1 MDPFWIEFRD
11 FPNYLGSNFAKKISK
26 SDLNELYDALIMS
39 DLGVSIS
46 EQLITDLK
54 KKKIEDGKLKEEV
67 VSFLEEQFNENDH
80 NFVFKKKLP

>member
-1 MDPFWIEFRD
+1 M
-11 FPNYLGSNFAKKISK
+11 NKLGENFKKTSSNIKKAIFAKKISK
-26 SDLNELYDALIMS
+26 NDLDELQDALIMS

-80 NFVFKKKLP
+80 NFVFKKN

>member
-1 MDPFWIEFRD
+1 MQKK
-11 FPNYLGSNFAKKISK
+11 FPKN
-26 SDLNELYDALIMS
+26 DLDELQDALIMS

-67 VSFLEEQFNENDH
+67 VSFLEEQFNQNDH
-80 NFVFKKKLP
+80 NFVFKKN